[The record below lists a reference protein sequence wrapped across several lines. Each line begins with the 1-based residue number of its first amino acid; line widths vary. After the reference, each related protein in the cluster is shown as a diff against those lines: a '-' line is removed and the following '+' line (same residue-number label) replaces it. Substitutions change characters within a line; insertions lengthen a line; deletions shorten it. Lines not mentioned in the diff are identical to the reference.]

1 MRLIPRIKTRI
12 PIYTSNHTH
21 LIPRIKTLYTMQMQM
36 QKENSCDIPLNCPE
50 DQVKPYGMAAL
61 QASTSPRHNHVI
73 NECMNNYRMNAAT
86 GHKIL
91 GIQHKNK
98 IYLSRLRRES
108 DTCVAR
114 PTEVAVY
121 LPQ

>member
-1 MRLIPRIKTRI
+1 M
-12 PIYTSNHTH
+12 HTH
-21 LIPRIKTLYTMQMQM
+21 PILRMRAYIPNADAM
-36 QKENSCDIPLNCPE
+36 LNKIMRYPAKLSRG
-50 DQVKPYGMAAL
+50 QVKPYGMAAL

-98 IYLSRLRRES
+98 IYLSRLRREY
-108 DTCVAR
+108 DTRVAR